1 MKNAEATTEGRQLRL
16 KVAAKVKHDAESK
29 RKILVNP

>member
-1 MKNAEATTEGRQLRL
+1 MNAEATAEGRQLRL
-16 KVAAKVKHDAESK
+16 KVAMKVKHGVESK